1 MYVRQQILLISML
14 YKSKNRR
21 LNPKE
26 EILLL
31 KKSVRELQEQLQEAY
46 KRIKELG
53 ENNERKTRED

>member
-1 MYVRQQILLISML
+1 ML

-26 EILLL
+26 EIMLL

>member
-1 MYVRQQILLISML
+1 ML
-14 YKSKNRR
+14 YKSENKR

-26 EILLL
+26 EIFFL
-31 KKSVRELQEQLQEAY
+31 KNNVRELQEQLQEAY